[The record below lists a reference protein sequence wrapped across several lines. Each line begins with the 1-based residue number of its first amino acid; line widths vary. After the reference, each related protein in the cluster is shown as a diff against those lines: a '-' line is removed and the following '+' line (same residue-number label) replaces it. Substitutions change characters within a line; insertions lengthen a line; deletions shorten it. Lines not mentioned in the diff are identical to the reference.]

1 MDTIIAVSLF
11 SIKNQLKVY
20 INAFLLLVVLT
31 LGGLSVKAQT
41 KADSSIVQLSGYV
54 IDSVNREPVSFI
66 TIHIRGSNRGMI
78 SNNQGFFSLA
88 VNRSDTVVFTGVGYR
103 PQQLVVG
110 AYKHSP
116 SLFVS
121 INMLPSI
128 YMLKGITV
136 RALTK
141 ERFRYEFLHL
151 ELPVVSI
158 MNPAALIKHAELNLP
173 PSPPGIRFSPSEII
187 SEIPFVERAVKKKRS
202 KKFVDEQDPSE
213 IPVMK

>member
-1 MDTIIAVSLF
+1 MDTIFSVRLF
-11 SIKNQLKVY
+11 SIKNQLKV
-20 INAFLLLVVLT
+20 ILSTFLLIVLFCIH
-31 LGGLSVKAQT
+31 GLSLKAQSRT
-41 KADSSIVQLSGYV
+41 DSSIVQLSGYV

-66 TIHIRGSNRGMI
+66 TIHVRGSNRGMI

-103 PQQLVVG
+103 PQQLVVA
-110 AYKHSP
+110 AYKRSP

-128 YMLKGITV
+128 YMLRGITV

-151 ELPVVSI
+151 ELPVVSM